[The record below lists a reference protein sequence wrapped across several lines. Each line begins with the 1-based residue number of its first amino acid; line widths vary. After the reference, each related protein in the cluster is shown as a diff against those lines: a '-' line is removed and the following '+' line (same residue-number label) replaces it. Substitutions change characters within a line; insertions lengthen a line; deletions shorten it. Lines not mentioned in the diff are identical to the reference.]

1 MDATLIGYEIKKM
14 SHSVKRALAKTAV
27 CKNDGVKPFHM
38 EVIVFIGSNDSAVFQ
53 RDIEKRYDL
62 KRATVSLGLDD
73 MEKEGLIKRVSVK
86 NDARLKQI
94 VLTDKA
100 INFYEHA
107 KKAIMEVES
116 YLVQGLDP
124 DEIETVIKVF
134 NKIEE
139 NAKKYLG
146 EV

>member
-1 MDATLIGYEIKKM
+1 MKSNLIGYEIKKM
-14 SHSVKRALAKTAV
+14 SHSVKRAITKTALY
-27 CKNDGVKPFHM
+27 KSDGVKSFHM
-38 EVIVFIGSNDSAVFQ
+38 EVIVFIGSNKSPVFQ

-62 KRATVSLGLDD
+62 KRATVSLGLND

-94 VLTDKA
+94 VLTEKA
-100 INFYEHA
+100 INLFEGA
-107 KKAIMEVES
+107 QKAIMEVEEF
-116 YLVQGLDP
+116 LVQGLDP
-124 DEIETVIKVF
+124 VEIEKVIKIF

-146 EV
+146 EI